1 MEDGP
6 INTKTV
12 EMMLKEKGIE
22 QYNITDESII
32 HFHYHECLYWLDY
45 RFLPIVRLGMI
56 FKMEDCDME
65 LAKRAAEN
73 INNA

>member
-1 MEDGP
+1 MLDGP
-6 INTKTV
+6 INAKTI
-12 EMMLKEKGIE
+12 EDMLKKKGIE

-32 HFHYHECLYWLDY
+32 HFHYHECLFWLDY

-56 FKMEDCDME
+56 FKMEDWDME

-73 INNA
+73 VSNA

>member
-6 INTKTV
+6 INTKTL
-12 EMMLKEKGIE
+12 ETMLKEKGIE
-22 QYNITDESII
+22 KYNITEENII
-32 HFHYHECLYWLDY
+32 HFHYNGYLYWLDY
-45 RFLPIVRLGMI
+45 RYLPIVRLGMI

-65 LAKRAAEN
+65 LAKRTAEN